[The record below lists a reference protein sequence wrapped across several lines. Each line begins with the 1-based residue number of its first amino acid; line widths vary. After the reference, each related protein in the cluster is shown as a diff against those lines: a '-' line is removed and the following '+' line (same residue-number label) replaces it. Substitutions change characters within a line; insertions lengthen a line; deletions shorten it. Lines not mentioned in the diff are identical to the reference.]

1 MGFFGIMKLMNIQ
14 QLRYVVAIASTGT
27 FREAATT
34 LYVSQPSLS
43 VAVKDL
49 EEELGFKIFK
59 RTTSG
64 AVLTTRGTI
73 FFEKAQRLVA
83 KFDSFENQ
91 YTHNKS
97 GQKEFSISSQHY
109 DFLAPL
115 IIKFSET
122 CPEYAHFRI
131 FESTTVQILDEV
143 VEGHSELGIIYLSE
157 QNRDGILRKMEKQG
171 LEFVELSHF
180 QTHIYLRKGHPLA
193 SKSSL
198 TMEDLAGFPS
208 VLFTQE
214 KDEYLYY
221 SENLVDRSDARQVF
235 KVTDRATLNGILE
248 RTDAYATGSGFLD
261 SASVNGITVIP
272 LEDAVNNQMV
282 YVKRAEMDLSDC
294 AKKFVAVMKEYFLDL
309 DNEGV

>member
-1 MGFFGIMKLMNIQ
+1 MNIQ
-14 QLRYVVAIASTGT
+14 QLRYVVAIANSGT
-27 FREAATT
+27 FREAASN

-49 EEELGFKIFK
+49 EEELGFKIFT

-64 AVLTTRGTI
+64 TSLTQRGRV
-73 FFEKAQRLVA
+73 FFEKAQKLVTN
-83 KFDSFENQ
+83 FDSFENQ
-91 YTHNKS
+91 YTQSS
-97 GQKEFSISSQHY
+97 GKGREFSISSQHY

-115 IIKFSET
+115 MTRFSQAY
-122 CPEYAHFRI
+122 PEFKQFRM

-143 VEGHSELGIIYLSE
+143 IDGHSELGIIYLNE
-157 QNRDGILRKMEKQG
+157 QNRDGILRKMAKQG
-171 LEFVELSHF
+171 LEAVDLIAF
-180 QTHIYLRKGHPLA
+180 QTHIYLGKHHPLA
-193 SKSSL
+193 AKTSL
-198 TMEDLAGFPS
+198 TMEDLNGLPA

-221 SENLVDRSDARQVF
+221 SENLVDRTESSVIY

-272 LEDAVNNQMV
+272 LEGATGNKLV
-282 YVKRAEMDLSDC
+282 YVKRAEMALSAC
-294 AKKFVAVMKEYFLDL
+294 AEKFVGVMTAYFDGLDTKELVC
-309 DNEGV
+309 EK

>member
-1 MGFFGIMKLMNIQ
+1 MLTMNIQ
-14 QLRYVVAIASTGT
+14 QLRYVVAIAGTGT
-27 FREAATT
+27 FREAAST

-59 RTTSG
+59 RTASG

-73 FFEKAQRLVA
+73 FFEKAQRLVGS
-83 KFDSFENQ
+83 FDSFENQ
-91 YTHNKS
+91 YTNNRS
-97 GQKEFSISSQHY
+97 GKKEFSISSQHY
-109 DFLAPL
+109 DFLPPL
-115 IIKFSET
+115 IIKFSEAY
-122 CPEYAHFRI
+122 PEYAHFRI

-171 LEFVELSHF
+171 LEYVELSTF

-193 SKSSL
+193 KKASL
-198 TMEDLAGFPS
+198 KMEDLAGFPS

-221 SENLVDRSDARQVF
+221 SENLVDRSDSTTVF

-272 LEDAVNNQMV
+272 LENAHNNQMV
-282 YVKRAEMDLSDC
+282 YVKRSEMDLSTC
-294 AKKFVAVMKEYFLDL
+294 AEKFATVMKDYFADI
-309 DNEGV
+309 EKEKS

>member
-1 MGFFGIMKLMNIQ
+1 MNIQ
-14 QLRYVVAIASTGT
+14 QLRYVVAIANCGT
-27 FREAATT
+27 FREAASN

-59 RTTSG
+59 RTTAG
-64 AVLTTRGTI
+64 AVLTQRGTV
-73 FFEKAQRLVA
+73 FFEKAQKLVGS
-83 KFDSFENQ
+83 FDSFENQ
-91 YTHNKS
+91 YTQSDGK
-97 GQKEFSISSQHY
+97 KREFSISSQHY

-115 IIKFSET
+115 VTRFAAAY
-122 CPEYAHFRI
+122 PEFQNFRL

-143 VEGHSELGIIYLSE
+143 IDGHSELGIIYLND
-157 QNRDGILRKMEKQG
+157 QNREGILRKMDKQG
-171 LEFVELSHF
+171 LKAVELIAF
-180 QTHIYLRKGHPLA
+180 QTHIYLRKNHPLA

-198 TMEDLAGFPS
+198 TLEDLVGLPA

-221 SENLVDRSDARQVF
+221 SENLVDRTESSVIY

-272 LEDAVNNQMV
+272 LEGAVGNQMV
-282 YVKRAEMDLSDC
+282 YVKRSEMELSSC
-294 AKKFVAVMKEYFLDL
+294 AQKFVGVMEDYFANFGPEKEMR
-309 DNEGV
+309 